1 MPHNLQQQ
9 ALSNLEDVF
18 GERMERPVLRD
29 GQPADPDNPLALV
42 RPVNDEEVELLA
54 RLARRYSLPLVALG
68 AGTYPDPE
76 RGPDTAGSVL
86 IRFDLMRRIRLP
98 DAPDELWAEA
108 EPGALWLELDN
119 GLRIRGKGLAVYPSS
134 APRAT
139 IGGWLALDGLGV
151 GSFEYGWLH
160 ENVLSADVVLPAGG
174 RLTVRGE
181 DLQPFVGPAEESSRR
196 RSTGIVVSARL
207 RVRHAS
213 TDVPFAGAFGDSEGL
228 VGAVSAIAKAS
239 VPLWHLGFLN
249 PQMSRSR
256 GLGDDHL
263 LFGAY
268 PKERAEEV
276 EEDLKGVIESSGG
289 GLLGSA
295 DAYRVWAE
303 RFFPIAPSRPTP
315 KVLAREF
322 VSVTKLKDK
331 LASSSRAKRVEA
343 EDGAA
348 VQGTVAGSGEALLL
362 TLDPKEEGQ

>member
-1 MPHNLQQQ
+1 
-9 ALSNLEDVF
+9 
-18 GERMERPVLRD
+18 
-29 GQPADPDNPLALV
+29 
-42 RPVNDEEVELLA
+42 
-54 RLARRYSLPLVALG
+54 
-68 AGTYPDPE
+68 
-76 RGPDTAGSVL
+76 
-86 IRFDLMRRIRLP
+86 
-98 DAPDELWAEA
+98 
-108 EPGALWLELDN
+108 
-119 GLRIRGKGLAVYPSS
+119 
-134 APRAT
+134 
-139 IGGWLALDGLGV
+139 
-151 GSFEYGWLH
+151 
-160 ENVLSADVVLPAGG
+160 
-174 RLTVRGE
+174 
-181 DLQPFVGPAEESSRR
+181 
-196 RSTGIVVSARL
+196 VSARL

-228 VGAVSAIAKAS
+228 VGAVSAIVKAS

-322 VSVTKLKDK
+322 VSVAKLKDR